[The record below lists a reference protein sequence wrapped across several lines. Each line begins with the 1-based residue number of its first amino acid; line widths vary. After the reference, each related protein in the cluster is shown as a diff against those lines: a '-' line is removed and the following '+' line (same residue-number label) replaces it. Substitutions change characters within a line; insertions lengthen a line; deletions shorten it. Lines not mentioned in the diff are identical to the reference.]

1 MGRTNFLKK
10 KRLKRAA
17 MIKTIPS
24 TARNDALKPKGYI
37 GRSLKTM
44 RVSGMVANKMEKM
57 IQVSARLLL
66 ILIVTTRSLLLGI
79 DIILIEESSNL
90 CPL

>member
-37 GRSLKTM
+37 
-44 RVSGMVANKMEKM
+44 
-57 IQVSARLLL
+57 
-66 ILIVTTRSLLLGI
+66 
-79 DIILIEESSNL
+79 
-90 CPL
+90 

>member
-1 MGRTNFLKK
+1 
-10 KRLKRAA
+10 
-17 MIKTIPS
+17 
-24 TARNDALKPKGYI
+24 
-37 GRSLKTM
+37 M
-44 RVSGMVANKMEKM
+44 RVSGMVANKMEKI